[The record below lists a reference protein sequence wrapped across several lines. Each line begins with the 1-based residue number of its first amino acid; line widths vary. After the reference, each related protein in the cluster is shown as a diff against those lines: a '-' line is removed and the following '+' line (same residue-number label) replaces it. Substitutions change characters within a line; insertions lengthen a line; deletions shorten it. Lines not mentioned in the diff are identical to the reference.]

1 MSDVLAR
8 LRRVQ
13 AILESLRERDAEFSE
28 RLIRHEYNTAQEHV
42 LLSNRV
48 DVLEARIAT
57 PTPERP
63 PDILHPPSLFA
74 ELAGNRYGRFL
85 LLSLGVALLAWAGVP
100 IKKWTASFP
109 LPEIHETIG
118 SDDAA
123 EGSLPLE
130 AEEP

>member
-13 AILESLRERDAEFSE
+13 GILESLRERDAEFSE
-28 RLIRHEYNTAQEHV
+28 RLIRHEYETAQEHV
-42 LLSNRV
+42 LLTKRI
-48 DVLEARIAT
+48 DALEARMVAAT
-57 PTPERP
+57 PESP
-63 PDILHPPSLFA
+63 PNTPSLFA

-85 LLSLGVALLAWAGVP
+85 LVSLGVALLAWAGVP
-100 IKKWTASFP
+100 IKKWTASLP